1 MSLNRRYRRCC
12 LINCFSVVFQDKV
25 DTHQQNANNEF
36 RLHVDSVGLVQLLCV
51 WVLWIQSYLWWC
63 VTSRSDHS
71 DKGDAETTGRFLLSL
86 QSINFT
92 AGVSLITSADKKM
105 KLTGHWAKS
114 WLPLTSLNYGK
125 WTDAAVCKSRD
136 SEDLSAIT
144 TFWLLFEGTISDHV
158 PVWIMLNISTAQFM

>member
-1 MSLNRRYRRCC
+1 MSLNQRYRRCC
-12 LINCFSVVFQDKV
+12 LINCFSFVFQDKV

-36 RLHVDSVGLVQLLCV
+36 CLHVDSVGLVQLLCV
-51 WVLWIQSYLWWC
+51 CVWVFWIQSYLWWC

-92 AGVSLITSADKKM
+92 AGSSLITSADKKM

-114 WLPLTSLNYGK
+114 WLPLMGLNYRK
-125 WTDAAVCKSRD
+125 WIDAAVCKSRNF
-136 SEDLSAIT
+136 EDLSAIT
-144 TFWLLFEGTISDHV
+144 TFWLLFEGMITF
-158 PVWIMLNISTAQFM
+158 LFE